1 MNGKRIWQSRDSW
14 RGISFKE
21 FRDSREW
28 RYLLEL
34 NPSFD
39 IRTHPAPGVPIHT
52 RGYIGA
58 GKSAPKQKGTAGILK
73 NPDLVFDTAVGDQP
87 NPPRSLRPSHF
98 PWNSADEYVE
108 RLGDYTAQAMLGR
121 DRTNGFSLDSQQ
133 ALSDTQRG

>member
-1 MNGKRIWQSRDSW
+1 MIGKRIWQSRDSW
-14 RGISFKE
+14 RGVSFRE

-39 IRTHPAPGVPIHT
+39 IRTMPAPGVPIHT
-52 RGYIGA
+52 RGYTGA
-58 GKSAPKQKGTAGILK
+58 NQTMPKQKGIPGILK
-73 NPDLVFDTAVGDQP
+73 SPDLVLDTAIGGRP
-87 NPPRSLRPSHF
+87 NPPRSLQASYF

-121 DRTNGFSLDSQQ
+121 DRNNGFSLDSPQ